1 MLCRFLPYYIYR
13 SSNTTRTCNGMH
25 RCQDLPND
33 ICCYWDRLFS
43 DNKDCY
49 VKSNFVASL
58 QCFRQVR
65 LQPACSAKAY
75 PIYRFQIE
83 NLTVFIL
90 SADKI
95 MMQRTQYR
103 CMVFNQIGLKP
114 VCSAKNIY
122 IDLVF
127 FFSDKEATVRMVS
140 HNKEA
145 GQSVKTQNFPAGKTF
160 TGIPINTNI

>member
-1 MLCRFLPYYIYR
+1 MFP
-13 SSNTTRTCNGMH
+13 TG
-25 RCQDLPND
+25 
-33 ICCYWDRLFS
+33 
-43 DNKDCY
+43 K
-49 VKSNFVASL
+49 A
-58 QCFRQVR
+58 
-65 LQPACSAKAY
+65 AKTY

-114 VCSAKNIY
+114 VCSVKGYLYRSTCSI
-122 IDLVF
+122 L
-127 FFSDKEATVRMVS
+127 FSDKETTGRMVS

-145 GQSVKTQNFPAGKTF
+145 DQKVKTQNFPAGETF
-160 TGIPINTNI
+160 IGIPSNANI